1 MRCIERWLKLVA
13 QTTKVT
19 KHPVLNLPQ
28 QSAGSND
35 CGVFVCAFMEYAGL
49 IINWDELHEICK
61 TQRSEKNR
69 KAIRER
75 IEFFRVDR
83 EPVTRWCNSSFK
95 MAGRIKN
102 AEPKQMKEE
111 VIKVF
116 TSSFWNFPGS
126 PESDNDMKSFYVE
139 PESLEQ
145 RMYPNIVVA
154 DIKPFKNRCSYNF
167 Y

>member
-13 QTTKVT
+13 QTTKAT
-19 KHPVLNLPQ
+19 KQPVLNLPH

-35 CGVFVCAFMEYAGL
+35 CGVFVCAFMENAGL

-95 MAGRIKN
+95 MAERIKKE
-102 AEPKQMKEE
+102 EPKQMKEKAR
-111 VIKVF
+111 KVY
-116 TSSFWNFPGS
+116 TSSFWN
-126 PESDNDMKSFYVE
+126 
-139 PESLEQ
+139 
-145 RMYPNIVVA
+145 
-154 DIKPFKNRCSYNF
+154 
-167 Y
+167 